1 MSKYTWEQKKA
12 LLDDPYITQGTKNA
26 LIFGGDAAYEKAI
39 AERDSNA
46 AADKKQK
53 SAVEKAD
60 KDLDSMARPAAG
72 GATTKSDQVLDLGNP
87 ALDFFSDWIEQV
99 WNKMPD
105 KPSEMNYKTDIWDRF
120 HENREINFQAMFD
133 EVEDLTDAKKAV
145 EQTGTDATSALT
157 TLFHDWKGEG
167 ATAAKVKYEQRIQ
180 PDAKEL
186 VAQMDGAIKLV
197 PATIDKI
204 YTALKLK
211 VDETLK
217 LRVDK
222 VATAPLFTAKQVVE
236 IANGKV
242 DSKDKLMDVAVWLD
256 SACPGNN
263 LADRLRH
270 DDCDLNDGNKEY
282 AIGAAKQWLKG
293 SFATEFGER
302 FENFKKLCK
311 NATDTI
317 NTQYHELSRFMEDY
331 TNPFPAA
338 GSEKPPGNQKPPGSD
353 GNGNGN
359 GTPPGG
365 GGGTPPGGGGGTPPG
380 GGGGTPPAASVPEA
394 PKPEDKPADG
404 TNPVTGKP
412 LELDPETGKPYPI
425 DPATGEAIKDG
436 IDGQDTMTVEKGDNK
451 IEMSEPDKDGKMD
464 IKVDDG
470 KGNEKDYKLDFDDP
484 KGEEGKDGEKAK
496 DGKDGDFGPQGAVKE
511 GEPGKDG
518 VYRPGPDGKIHIQD
532 GNLKITAEQPDGP
545 NGPTVVT
552 VDDGKGEPT
561 TYTLDEKGEKKE
573 LKPGDVV
580 QTDDIKNGLDDR
592 NPGNPQPG
600 KLDEVRTMPAPADGL
615 APPGG
620 GGSGFSAPGGV
631 EVGVGAEGT
640 AAEASG
646 GAASGAGGDG
656 TVPTASGGGGGGS
669 FEGALG
675 GVGEGGSAGSLN
687 EAGSLE
693 TGNQSGGGAQPA
705 AADAG
710 LGAAP
715 GGMDPAPAGA
725 GAGASGSS
733 AGMGGMMGGM
743 GAMGGAAGGGG
754 GDTQRGSSQYRVEGG
769 IFETSGAGGR
779 ISGSLDDEGG
789 DRSIS
794 YER

>member
-1 MSKYTWEQKKA
+1 MARPTPQQIAELQK
-12 LLDDPYITQGTKNA
+12 DPYITQGTKDA
-26 LIFGGDAAYEKAI
+26 LWFGGEEAYKKAI
-39 AERDSNA
+39 AERDANA
-46 AADKKQK
+46 AGDKKQK
-53 SAVEKAD
+53 AAAEKAD

-72 GATTKSDQVLDLGNP
+72 GSTTKSDQVLDLGNP
-87 ALDFFSDWIEQV
+87 ALDFFSEWADQV

-105 KPSEMNYKTDIWDRF
+105 KPSDINYKTDIWDRF
-120 HENREINFQAMFD
+120 HENREINFQKMFD
-133 EVEDLTDAKKAV
+133 EVEDVADAKKAV
-145 EQTGTDATSALT
+145 EQTRTDATSALT

-180 PDAKEL
+180 PDAQEL
-186 VAQMDGAIKLV
+186 IAQMDGVVKLV
-197 PATIDKI
+197 PSTIDKI
-204 YTALKLK
+204 YSALKLK

-222 VATAPLFTAKQVVE
+222 VATAPLYIAKQVVD

-242 DSKDKLMDVAVWLD
+242 DSKEKLMDVAYWLD

-263 LADRLRH
+263 LAERLRH
-270 DDCDLNDGNKEY
+270 DDCKLNDENKEY

-302 FENFKKLCK
+302 YENFKKLCK

-331 TNPFPAA
+331 TNPFPAPGA
-338 GSEKPPGNQKPPGSD
+338 AKPPAEKPPGEKTPGGNQ
-353 GNGNGN
+353 
-359 GTPPGG
+359 TPPGG

-380 GGGGTPPAASVPEA
+380 GGGGTPPAAEV
-394 PKPEDKPADG
+394 PKPEDKPAEG

-436 IDGQDTMTVEKGDNK
+436 LDGQDTMTVQKGDNK
-451 IEMSEPDKDGKMD
+451 IEMTEPDKDGKMD

-470 KGNEKDYKLDFDDP
+470 KGHEKDYKLDFDDP
-484 KGEEGKDGEKAK
+484 KGEGGKPGEEGK
-496 DGKDGDFGPQGAVKE
+496 DGKDGDFGPKGAVKE
-511 GEPGKDG
+511 GEPGADG

-532 GNLKITAEQPDGP
+532 GNLKITAEQPQGP

-573 LKPGDVV
+573 LKPGDVLDK
-580 QTDDIKNGLDDR
+580 DDLKNGLDDR

-600 KLDEVRTMPAPADGL
+600 RMDDVRPMPAPAE
-615 APPGG
+615 GG
-620 GGSGFSAPGGV
+620 GFSAPGGV
-631 EVGVGAEGT
+631 DAGVAVGGGPEGT
-640 AAEASG
+640 AVPAGAEASG
-646 GAASGAGGDG
+646 GGGASGASGEG
-656 TVPTASGGGGGGS
+656 TVPTASGGGGGS

-675 GVGEGGSAGSLN
+675 GLGDGGSAGALN

-693 TGNQSGGGAQPA
+693 AGMQTGGGAQPA
-705 AADAG
+705 GAEGG
-710 LGAAP
+710 LGMAP

-725 GAGASGSS
+725 GAGAAGAS

-743 GAMGGAAGGGG
+743 GAMGGAAGGGGG